1 MMSSIEIFLRG
12 LKETSDY
19 EGQIVHTETLPKKEP
34 KYGSLDFPLGLPLQ
48 SFLNKRSMQLYIHQA
63 EAINEIRRGNNIIIT
78 TPTASGKTL
87 AYTLSI
93 FEELWKNANST
104 ALFLYPTKA
113 LSNDQL
119 MILSQFESETSI
131 ETKASVYDGDTPS
144 QARPNIR
151 QKSRMILSNPYAIH
165 QYLPWHS
172 KWKKFF
178 QGLKFIVIDEAHTYR
193 GVFGA
198 NCAFLFRRLL
208 RICDYY
214 GSSPQFIL
222 SSATIANPEEQAFNL
237 TGKKCVVISEDGSSR
252 GRKFFVFWNPPYS
265 DEAKCIRRSTHQE
278 TMFLLTESVKS
289 SIQTLC
295 FTISRQMAELIAR
308 WTREALSED
317 LASEFLADRISP
329 YRAGYLPEERR
340 DIEQRLKN
348 KELLGVTSTTA
359 LEVGIDVG
367 SLDAVIISGY
377 PGTIISTWQQAGR
390 SGRGMDDSLAILVP
404 FSNPLDQYFMKHPE
418 KFFGSSPEHAVID
431 LKNPYVV
438 LGHLMCA
445 SAELPIAKLEDDK
458 YFGLKFE
465 ESLDALQRH
474 KLITQTPRG
483 YVYSGK
489 MRATEVVN
497 INNISNKMV
506 YVHYNGKLLETMDLP
521 KAYREAYK
529 GAVLLHQGETYVVEN
544 LDLEK
549 MIASVRKEDVELHTN
564 PLEETDIQILKITE
578 EKEISLGFELKVAD
592 VEVTEFYHSYVIKRY
607 DVIIGRRPIDLP
619 PLKFQTV
626 AVYFTLPEWI
636 QQKVAESGYDFEGA
650 IHACEHAMIAM
661 APMYALCDRWDIGGV
676 SSPYHEDEKKA
687 AIFIYDGYEFG
698 IGIAEKIY
706 KLLDTG
712 FLQTTY
718 EMISDCECED
728 GCPACIMSP
737 KCGNNNEPLDKK
749 GALLIL
755 EELLRLL

>member
-1 MMSSIEIFLRG
+1 MSIETLFTE
-12 LKETSDY
+12 LKNSPNY
-19 EGQIVHTETLPKKEP
+19 ENQIVHIEKLPRQEP
-34 KYGSLDFPLGLPLQ
+34 TYGLLDAPLSLQLQ
-48 SFLNKRSMQLYIHQA
+48 SFLNKREIQLYTHQT
-63 EAINEIRRGNNIIIT
+63 EAINEIRQSNDIIIT

-87 AYTLSI
+87 AYTLPI
-93 FEELWKNANST
+93 FEELWKDNTAT

-113 LSNDQL
+113 LANDKLKIIVQL
-119 MILSQFESETSI
+119 EKETDI
-131 ETKASVYDGDTPS
+131 ETNANVYDGDTPTH
-144 QARPNIR
+144 ARPKIR

-172 KWKKFF
+172 KWKRFF

-193 GVFGA
+193 GVFGS
-198 NCAFLFRRLL
+198 NCAILFRRLL
-208 RICDYY
+208 RICDHY
-214 GSSPQFIL
+214 GASPQFIL
-222 SSATIANPEEQAFNL
+222 SSATIANPEEQAYNL
-237 TGKKCVVISEDGSSR
+237 TGKNCVVISEDGSSR
-252 GRKFFVFWNPPYS
+252 GQKFFVFWNPPYS
-265 DEAKCIRRSTHQE
+265 DEVKCVRRSTHQE
-278 TMFLLTESVKS
+278 TVFLLTESVKS
-289 SIQTLC
+289 GIQTLC
-295 FTISRQMAELIAR
+295 FTVSRQMAELIAR
-308 WTREALSED
+308 WTREALSEEYP
-317 LASEFLADRISP
+317 SFVDRVSP

-359 LEVGIDVG
+359 LEVGIDIG

-377 PGTIISTWQQAGR
+377 PGTMISTWQQAGR
-390 SGRGMDDSLAILVP
+390 SGRGMDDSLVMLVP
-404 FSNPLDQYFMKHPE
+404 FSNPLDQYFMKHPDI
-418 KFFGSSPEHAVID
+418 FFRKTSVEHAVID
-431 LKNPYVV
+431 LKNPYIV

-445 SAELPIAKLEDDK
+445 SAELPIKLEEEK
-458 YFGLKFE
+458 YFGSKFE

-474 KLITQTPRG
+474 HLVRQTPRG

-489 MRATEVVN
+489 IRATEVVN
-497 INNISNKMV
+497 LNNISNKII
-506 YVHYNGKLLETMDLP
+506 YVHHNGKLLETMDLP

-529 GAVLLHQGETYVVEN
+529 GAVLLHQGETYIVEN

-549 MIASVRKEDVELHTN
+549 MIALVRKEEVDLYTN
-564 PLEETDIQILKITE
+564 PLEITDIHVLKVTGE
-578 EKEISLGFELKVAD
+578 REISLDFKLKVAE

-607 DVIIGRRPIDLP
+607 DVIIGRMTIDLP

-626 AVYFTLPEWI
+626 AVYFTIPEWI
-636 QQKVAESGYDFEGA
+636 EEKVHESGYDFNGA

-661 APMYALCDRWDIGGV
+661 APMFALCDRWDIGGV

-687 AIFIYDGYEFG
+687 TIFIYDSYEFG

-706 KLLDTG
+706 ELIESG
-712 FLQTTY
+712 FLQTTF
-718 EMISDCECED
+718 ELINDCECED

-755 EELLRLL
+755 EELLRLI